1 MFVRFLPPLVA
12 FVGLVASLLLLL
24 SLRNREIDTG
34 RTAFELAAADRAAD
48 VQRQLELVVEQLHSV
63 VALFASSEQ
72 VTADEF
78 RAFTSRSLERH
89 PALRVVAWIK
99 DPTPPP
105 APDEFEYAFQH
116 AALRAMVFAAPDETA
131 LDSVRDAYEDL
142 FGLELAPGDVSA
154 VWDSTRGDEARVEEE
169 HEEVGNAVDRDHRR
183 LILRGVARVAG
194 AGARETIARL
204 GHVLALSPKDIDA
217 VLAEP

>member
-1 MFVRFLPPLVA
+1 MRC
-12 FVGLVASLLLLL
+12 GH
-24 SLRNREIDTG
+24 
-34 RTAFELAAADRAAD
+34 AFEPGLLQA
-48 VQRQLELVVEQLHSV
+48 Q
-63 VALFASSEQ
+63 
-72 VTADEF
+72 
-78 RAFTSRSLERH
+78 
-89 PALRVVAWIK
+89 
-99 DPTPPP
+99 PPP

-154 VWDSTRGDEARVEEE
+154 VWDSTRGDGARVEEE
-169 HEEVGNAVDRDHRR
+169 LEEVGNAVDRDHRR